1 MRTRN
6 EEMEINLLTLFEVL
20 CKKIAIILVVGIVCG
35 LLGFGWAY
43 SASNPVENYTATV
56 SVFVTS
62 EVNHPETNAPTSY
75 SSATGKV
82 YADTCAWV
90 LKSNAMLGEILDETG
105 LPYSTSELSGMIDA
119 VAVKDISALDIS
131 VKAADAKEVESI
143 AQAILKLLPARLNAL
158 GGDIAIGIS
167 NYSLSS
173 VQKVTEG
180 GIDMKKPAIGALL
193 GVFLAAALIVVKF
206 LVSGQLIWKAAEL
219 NELYPQLPLLAAV
232 SHKSAKGKN
241 KDEEYRFAAAN
252 LVAQTSEST
261 RVFGLTGVKE
271 ISRESVDKLLEAFA
285 HFGKKAGFV
294 DAKAMS
300 LNELE
305 RAISDAKA
313 TCDYVLAELPPI
325 GLKADAMPAAKLVD
339 TLVLVIKEQQCTVE
353 ETDTCIERLQRTGA
367 EILGFIAE

>member
-1 MRTRN
+1 MRARN

-43 SASNPVENYTATV
+43 SAINPVENYTATI
-56 SVFVTS
+56 SVFVNS
-62 EVNHPETNAPTSY
+62 EANHPETNAPTSY

-131 VKAADAKEVESI
+131 VKAADSKEVESI
-143 AQAILKLLPARLNAL
+143 VQAILKLLPARLNAL

-173 VQKVTEG
+173 VQQVTEG
-180 GIDMKKPAIGALL
+180 GLDMKKPAIGVLL

-219 NELYPQLPLLAAV
+219 NEFYPQLPLLAAV

-300 LNELE
+300 LSELE
-305 RAISDAKA
+305 MAISDAKA
-313 TCDYVLAELPPI
+313 TCDYVVAELPPI